1 MQASFQNVAI
11 QALAHVLP
19 SEIWTSEAIEEELRE
34 TYQRLHLSQG
44 RLELMTGIRERR
56 LWGPGT
62 LASRAAA
69 LAAQALF
76 EGCPGA
82 PAETV
87 DLLIHSSVCRD
98 RLEPA
103 TASYVHHLLSLPT
116 HTQVFDVSN
125 ACLGFLN
132 AMWIAASQIE
142 SGMIRS
148 ALIVAGENSR
158 PLLEST
164 LQALRDT
171 SLDRQRLKPYFA
183 NFTIGSGSVAMLL
196 THRPIAPHAPRFIGG
211 SIMAHTHACHLCEG
225 GISDGMWHMQT
236 DSEALLRAGIAL
248 AHDNWRQFLRQ
259 TRWDT
264 SQIQHFICH
273 QVGRRHQ
280 SQFYDALGLEV
291 QKDFSTFPFLGNT
304 GSVALPITLSIAQE
318 QRRFQPG
325 DRVALLGIGSG
336 LHSMILGVEFPE
348 E

>member
-1 MQASFQNVAI
+1 MQASFQNVTI
-11 QALAHVLP
+11 QALAHILP
-19 SEIWTSEAIEEELRE
+19 SEIWTSEDIEEQLRE
-34 TYQRLHLSQG
+34 TYQRFHLSKG

-56 LWGPGT
+56 LWRTGT

-69 LAAQALF
+69 SAAQALF
-76 EGCPGA
+76 ESYPEA
-82 PAETV
+82 AAETI

-98 RLEPA
+98 CLEPA

-132 AMWIAASQIE
+132 AMWIAANQIE
-142 SGMIRS
+142 SGTIRS

-164 LQALRDT
+164 IQALQDA
-171 SLDRQRLKPYFA
+171 SLDRQRIKPYFA
-183 NFTIGSGSVAMLL
+183 NFTIGSGSVAMVLS
-196 THRPIAPHAPRFIGG
+196 HRSIAPHAPRLIGG

-225 GISDGMWHMQT
+225 GTSDGTWSMQT
-236 DSEALLRAGIAL
+236 DSEALLHAGIAL
-248 AHDNWRQFLRQ
+248 ARDNWQQFLQQ
-259 TRWDT
+259 THWHT

-273 QVGRRHQ
+273 QVGKRHQ
-280 SQFYDALGLEV
+280 SQFYDALELDI

-318 QRRFQPG
+318 QQRFRPG

-336 LHSMILGVEFPE
+336 LHSMMLGIEFPE
-348 E
+348 K

>member
-11 QALAHVLP
+11 HALAHVLP
-19 SEIWTSEAIEEELRE
+19 SEIWISEAIEEQLHE
-34 TYQRLHLSQG
+34 TYQRLHLSRG

-69 LAAQALF
+69 EAAQALF

-82 PAETV
+82 AAETV

-116 HTQVFDVSN
+116 HTQVFDLSN

-142 SGMIRS
+142 SGVIRS

-158 PLLEST
+158 PLLESSIDA
-164 LQALRDT
+164 LQNP
-171 SLDRQRLKPYFA
+171 SLDRHQIKSYFA
-183 NFTIGSGSVAMLL
+183 NFTIGSGAVAMLL
-196 THRPIAPHAPRFIGG
+196 THCRTAPHAPRLIGG

-236 DSEALLRAGIAL
+236 DSEALLQAGIAL
-248 AHDNWRQFLRQ
+248 AHENWQQFLRQ
-259 TRWDT
+259 THWDI

-280 SQFYDALGLEV
+280 LQFYDALGLDM

-318 QRRFQPG
+318 QQRFRPG

-336 LHSMILGVEFPE
+336 LHSMILGIEFSE
-348 E
+348 K